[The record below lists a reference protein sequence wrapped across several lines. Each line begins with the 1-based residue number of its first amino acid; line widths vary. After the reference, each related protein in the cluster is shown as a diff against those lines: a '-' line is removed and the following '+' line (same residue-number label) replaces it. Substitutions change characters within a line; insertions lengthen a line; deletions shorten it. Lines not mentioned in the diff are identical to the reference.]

1 MTKTAAVMIA
11 DGCEELEALSPVD
24 VLRRLGAK
32 VDMVGLDGLKVTS
45 AHGVILTCDKVL
57 DDSLL
62 DYDIVIFPGG
72 SVGAQNLRNSDR
84 LMKLMQKRSADGDW
98 NAAMCA
104 APTAFSRYGLLDGH
118 TYTVFPGMEDQIN
131 NEAAN
136 VTHSDEIVV
145 IDKKAH
151 LLTSRGP
158 ATALAYSYAIGG
170 ILGYDTSDVK
180 EAMQYNYLAENIK
193 SPFAV

>member
-11 DGCEELEALSPVD
+11 DGCEEVEALSPVD
-24 VLRRLGAK
+24 VLRRLGGQ
-32 VDMVGLDGLKVTS
+32 VDMVGLDKLQVTS
-45 AHGVILTCDKVL
+45 AHGVTLTCDKVL

-72 SVGAQNLRNSDR
+72 TTGAKNLRDSDK
-84 LMKLMQKRSADGDW
+84 LMKLMQKRAESRQW

-118 TYTVFPGMEDQIN
+118 TYTVFPGLEGQIQAEAKDAVHTDEMVAIDQ
-131 NEAAN
+131 E
-136 VTHSDEIVV
+136 
-145 IDKKAH
+145 AH

-158 ATALAYSYAIGG
+158 ATAFAYSYAIAET
-170 ILGYDTSDVK
+170 LGFDTTDVK
-180 EAMQYNYLAENIK
+180 EAMQYNYLAQKIK
-193 SPFAV
+193 